1 VVRTHTGIEVFK
13 QDQVLFV
20 GDPSD
25 SFLKLL
31 EEDIHD
37 LWRRAEGGGI
47 GAEDVSGTR
56 GSVEE

>member
-1 VVRTHTGIEVFK
+1 MVCTHSGIEVFK
-13 QDQVLFV
+13 HDQVLFV

-31 EEDIHD
+31 EDILD
-37 LWRRAEGGGI
+37 LMIRAEGGGV
-47 GAEDVSGTR
+47 GAEDVSGTK

>member
-1 VVRTHTGIEVFK
+1 MVRTHSGVEVFK
-13 QDQVLFV
+13 QDQVPFV

-31 EEDIHD
+31 EEDILD
-37 LWRRAEGGGI
+37 LWRRTEGGGI
-47 GAEDVSGTR
+47 GAENVSVTR